1 MEMKMFKKLFKIPY
15 WYLIAIPLLS
25 IGLGTVSN
33 QAVLWDNFDKFPV
46 MYNAEKIQKACRPA
60 DAKNALA
67 EDIIKALTGQKKSAA
82 PDKTNNLGLQLS
94 VPDPNV
100 CANGGI
106 FLDDIHVIMNKDSKL
121 KFMADIW
128 DFHDVTYSIGDFML
142 MFSDWMLGW
151 SVTAWLVLVVRKLIE

>member
-1 MEMKMFKKLFKIPY
+1 MWFQKLFKIPY

-33 QAVLWDNFDKFPV
+33 QVVLWSNGDKFPV
-46 MYNAEKIQKACRPA
+46 MYNAEKIHESCTPKEAS
-60 DAKNALA
+60 DKLA
-67 EDIIKALTGQKKSAA
+67 ADIIKALTGQGAGT
-82 PDKTNNLGLQLS
+82 PGKTNNLHLDLS
-94 VPDPNV
+94 APDANA

-121 KFMADIW
+121 KFLADIW

-142 MFSDWMLGW
+142 MFADWMLGW
-151 SVTAWLVLVVRKLIE
+151 SVIAWLALVIRKFIEG